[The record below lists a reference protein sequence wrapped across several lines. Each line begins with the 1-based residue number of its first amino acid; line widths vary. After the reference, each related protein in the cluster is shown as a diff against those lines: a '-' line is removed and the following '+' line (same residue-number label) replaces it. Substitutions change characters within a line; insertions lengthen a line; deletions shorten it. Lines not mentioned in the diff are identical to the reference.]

1 MLYDIQNATE
11 CTILR
16 PSEKQFSGGGG
27 GGTNPR
33 PSTVF
38 SLSRV
43 GMYADSPAKG
53 LTKLLYIIQNVI
65 PNDVA
70 KIGYYE

>member
-1 MLYDIQNATE
+1 ME

-27 GGTNPR
+27 FVANPR
-33 PSTVF
+33 TSTAF

-43 GMYADSPAKG
+43 GINENLYEGLSPRRP
-53 LTKLLYIIQNVI
+53 LTMVKKSDEIS
-65 PNDVA
+65 
-70 KIGYYE
+70 